1 MNQFDVIIVGGGAAG
16 MMAAGTAAQNGLNTL
31 LLEKNSRLG
40 RKLRIT
46 GKGRCNIVNN
56 CDVPTAIAAIPSNGR
71 FLYSAVSQFTPQDAI
86 VFFENLG
93 VPIKT
98 ERGNRV
104 FPQSDLA
111 SDVVDALKSYCTQN
125 GVQIRQAVVTDLRIQ
140 EQTVTGVRCEDGTEY
155 FSKHVVI
162 ACGGMSYPAT
172 GSTGDG
178 YRLAQQAGHTITE
191 LRPSLVS
198 LVANGKD
205 CPALQGLS
213 LKNVA
218 IHVIDTKQKKV
229 IYDDFGEMMFT
240 HFGVTGPLILSASAQ
255 IGKKLEKEPL
265 EAFLDL
271 KPALDAEQLDAR
283 ILREFDANHNKQFKN
298 VIGVLFPSSLTPI
311 MIEIGGIPGEK
322 TVHEIS
328 REERQAFGRL
338 IKAFPF
344 TITGMG
350 EFKEAIITRG
360 GVSVKEIQPSTMESK
375 KIKNLYFTGEVL
387 DLDAVTGGYNL
398 QIAWSTAQAIE

>member
-125 GVQIRQAVVTDLRIQ
+125 GVQIRVYKSKRLQ
-140 EQTVTGVRCEDGTEY
+140 ECGVRTEQ
-155 FSKHVVI
+155 SI
-162 ACGGMSYPAT
+162 SASMLSLPAAECHI
-172 GSTGDG
+172 
-178 YRLAQQAGHTITE
+178 RLPAQQGMGI
-191 LRPSLVS
+191 
-198 LVANGKD
+198 
-205 CPALQGLS
+205 
-213 LKNVA
+213 
-218 IHVIDTKQKKV
+218 
-229 IYDDFGEMMFT
+229 
-240 HFGVTGPLILSASAQ
+240 
-255 IGKKLEKEPL
+255 
-265 EAFLDL
+265 
-271 KPALDAEQLDAR
+271 
-283 ILREFDANHNKQFKN
+283 
-298 VIGVLFPSSLTPI
+298 VLHSRQ
-311 MIEIGGIPGEK
+311 GIP
-322 TVHEIS
+322 
-328 REERQAFGRL
+328 
-338 IKAFPF
+338 
-344 TITGMG
+344 
-350 EFKEAIITRG
+350 
-360 GVSVKEIQPSTMESK
+360 
-375 KIKNLYFTGEVL
+375 
-387 DLDAVTGGYNL
+387 
-398 QIAWSTAQAIE
+398 